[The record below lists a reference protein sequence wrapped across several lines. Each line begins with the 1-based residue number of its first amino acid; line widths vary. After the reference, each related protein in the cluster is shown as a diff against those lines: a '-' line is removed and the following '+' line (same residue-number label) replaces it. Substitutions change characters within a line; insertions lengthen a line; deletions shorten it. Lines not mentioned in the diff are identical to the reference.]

1 MQKRAEASEARILM
15 FTEERRRYIVDLL
28 QREGKVVAA
37 DLSARL
43 DVSEDTIRRDLRGLA
58 RLGVLQRVH
67 GGALPRSPS
76 DPRYTVRQ
84 QESPEAKLAIA
95 EAAAQL
101 VQPGQIVILDA
112 GTTTLEIAQH
122 LPLDLQAT
130 VITNGPPIA
139 IALAEH
145 QMIEV
150 IVVGGELHK
159 PSLANI
165 GAATVQAFDAI
176 RADLCFLGVAG
187 IHQDVG
193 VSILAHEEIFVKRA
207 MIAGAGDVVAV
218 SAGDKLGTVAPYVV
232 GPIDVLSRIVAERS
246 VPEAVLEPYRRRDIS
261 IVLG

>member
-1 MQKRAEASEARILM
+1 ML
-15 FTEERRRYIVDLL
+15 TEERRRYIVDLL

-58 RLGVLQRVH
+58 LMGLLQRVH

-95 EAAAQL
+95 EAAARL

-112 GTTTLEIAQH
+112 GTTTLQIAQR
-122 LPLDLQAT
+122 LPLDLPAT
-130 VITNGPPIA
+130 VITNCPPIA

-145 QMIEV
+145 DRIEV
-150 IVVGGELHK
+150 IVVGGVLCK
-159 PSLANI
+159 SSLANI
-165 GAATVQAFDAI
+165 GAATVEAFDAI

-187 IHQDVG
+187 IHPEAG
-193 VSILAHEEIFVKRA
+193 VSILVHEEIFVKRA
-207 MIAGAGDVVAV
+207 MMDGAADVVAV
-218 SAGDKLGTVAPYVV
+218 SAGDKLGTVAPYLLA
-232 GPIDVLSRIVAERS
+232 PIDALSQIVTERS
-246 VPEAVLEPYRRRDIS
+246 VPEAVLEPYRRSGIT